1 MLLRAFV
8 FFSCLFLCARG
19 ISQDQIFLRYGGE
32 LECFILEA
40 NDSIIVFRLLDSDD
54 HQQYEIPYNE
64 TYGFVLENPERLL
77 KQSSETRYRIEFNNP
92 KRKRNPVF
100 KERNGIIFRLSG
112 DTTILPRR
120 GSIIHIT
127 YDSIQIEVRRKR
139 VPERITYALKDFA
152 QFGYTTMGTELL
164 TLVIAPVSAL
174 KDGSLQLYRKLSIQ
188 NGWSWVVKEV
198 PQDVPKP
205 PKIRK
210 NRNGRKIRLPKSV
223 KKKLIIHS

>member
-1 MLLRAFV
+1 ME
-8 FFSCLFLCARG
+8 G
-19 ISQDQIFLRYGGE
+19 ISQDQIFLRNGGE

-40 NDSIIVFRLLDSDD
+40 NDSIIVFRLPDIDD
-54 HQQYEIPYNE
+54 QQQYEILYSE
-64 TYGFVLENPERLL
+64 TYGYVLENPQRLL
-77 KQSSETRYRIEFNNP
+77 KQNSETRYRIEFSNP
-92 KRKRNPVF
+92 KRKRKPVF

-112 DTTILPRR
+112 DTTLLPRR

-127 YDSIQIEVRRKR
+127 RDSIQIEVRRKR
-139 VPERITYALKDFA
+139 VPERITYALKDFT

-188 NGWSWVVKEV
+188 NGWSWTVKEI
-198 PQDVPKP
+198 PADVAKP

-210 NRNGRKIRLPKSV
+210 NRNGKKIRLPKAV
-223 KKKLIIHS
+223 KRKN